1 MLVVVLGA
9 ALVMIAALAGQGVA
23 GLLTGTGWVW
33 PDSRQLIPTVGGLL
47 SGHPR
52 VAPAWLVYLSVA
64 VVEAVLLVGYGWAL
78 RWVWTEL
85 GPGRRAGLAT
95 RAQAAA
101 VLGVG
106 RLQRVRHLIRP
117 DLYGR
122 PHPRRLGRGGPRQRA
137 RRGSDP
143 PSDSAGITVRGR
155 RGAVSARFD
164 PAAGGLAVGSRGGA
178 THPGVVGAV

>member
-1 MLVVVLGA
+1 M
-9 ALVMIAALAGQGVA
+9 
-23 GLLTGTGWVW
+23 
-33 PDSRQLIPTVGGLL
+33 GGLL

-64 VVEAVLLVGYGWAL
+64 GVEAVLLLGYASAL

-117 DLYGR
+117 DLYGPTQPARSWTWR
-122 PHPRRLGRGGPRQRA
+122 PASTSTSQVRILRVIRLG
-137 RRGSDP
+137 S
-143 PSDSAGITVRGR
+143 
-155 RGAVSARFD
+155 RFG
-164 PAAGGLAVGSRGGA
+164 AGGVR
-178 THPGVVGAV
+178 

>member
-78 RWVWTEL
+78 GWVWTEL
-85 GPGRRAGLAT
+85 GPGRAGRAG
-95 RAQAAA
+95 
-101 VLGVG
+101 
-106 RLQRVRHLIRP
+106 
-117 DLYGR
+117 
-122 PHPRRLGRGGPRQRA
+122 HPRA
-137 RRGSDP
+137 
-143 PSDSAGITVRGR
+143 GR
-155 RGAVSARFD
+155 RGPGG
-164 PAAGGLAVGSRGGA
+164 PAAAGASDHPSGPVRATPPAPPWTWRPASTITSRVGFSE
-178 THPGVVGAV
+178 

>member
-1 MLVVVLGA
+1 M
-9 ALVMIAALAGQGVA
+9 A
-23 GLLTGTGWVW
+23 GLEAADADAWAACC
-33 PDSRQLIPTVGGLL
+33 

-117 DLYGR
+117 DLYGPTPPAPAVDVAAR
-122 PHPRRLGRGGPRQRA
+122 VDDAPAGRTTDVIRLGSRFG
-137 RRGSDP
+137 
-143 PSDSAGITVRGR
+143 AG
-155 RGAVSARFD
+155 GAVR
-164 PAAGGLAVGSRGGA
+164 
-178 THPGVVGAV
+178 

>member
-1 MLVVVLGA
+1 M
-9 ALVMIAALAGQGVA
+9 
-23 GLLTGTGWVW
+23 W

-122 PHPRRLGRGGPRQRA
+122 PHPRRPWTWRPASTSTSRVGSIRVIRLG
-137 RRGSDP
+137 S
-143 PSDSAGITVRGR
+143 
-155 RGAVSARFD
+155 RFG
-164 PAAGGLAVGSRGGA
+164 AGGRVR
-178 THPGVVGAV
+178 